1 VNEQL
6 TTLLELQDLRSKLR
20 EMQGEDSALQ
30 EVESEHFGVE
40 PADFIAQLEEK
51 IAALE
56 DQLDVQTGRR
66 YQQAAKRLDRV
77 VVPVINGVCY
87 GCFVSIATAK
97 VGEENPNAE
106 LRRCENCGR
115 FIYILN

>member
-20 EMQGEDSALQ
+20 EMEGEDSAMQ

-40 PADFIAQLEEK
+40 PKDFIAQLESK
-51 IAALE
+51 IESLE
-56 DQLDVQTGRR
+56 EELDERIRRR
-66 YQQAAKRLDRV
+66 YRQAAQRLDRV

-97 VGEENPNAE
+97 VGEENPNAS
-106 LRRCENCGR
+106 LRSCESCGR
-115 FIYILN
+115 FLYILN